1 MKETILYFIN
11 KKVVTDLILNHYLQL
26 ATCLSSDDEFIL
38 VMTKSCYDKSVKSDD
53 IFLHEVISNP
63 KEDILSVRFI
73 KL

>member
-11 KKVVTDLILNHYLQL
+11 KKVVTDLILNYYLQL
-26 ATCLSSDDEFIL
+26 ATCLSSGDEFIL
-38 VMTKSCYDKSVKSDD
+38 VMTKSCYDKSVKSDG